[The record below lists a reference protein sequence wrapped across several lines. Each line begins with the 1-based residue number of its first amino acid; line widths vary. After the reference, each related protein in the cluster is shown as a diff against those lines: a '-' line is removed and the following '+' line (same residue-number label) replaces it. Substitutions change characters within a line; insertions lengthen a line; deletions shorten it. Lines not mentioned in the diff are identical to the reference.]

1 MNWMMKYQMMI
12 KSMNIQLEMRRKQNS
27 FKKWM
32 RKEEWMIK
40 DYNGNSIEQK
50 QVNIRLICEED
61 VPDWIRF
68 PVLYLLY
75 ILQQV
80 DE

>member
-12 KSMNIQLEMRRKQNS
+12 KLMNIQLEVRMKWNS

-40 DYNGNSIEQK
+40 DYMVAKVQYIMEIVQNKN
-50 QVNIRLICEED
+50 RLT
-61 VPDWIRF
+61 
-68 PVLYLLY
+68 LG
-75 ILQQV
+75 
-80 DE
+80 

>member
-12 KSMNIQLEMRRKQNS
+12 KSMNIQLEMRMKQNS

-40 DYNGNSIEQK
+40 DYMVAKVQYIMETVQNKN
-50 QVNIRLICEED
+50 RLTLD
-61 VPDWIRF
+61 
-68 PVLYLLY
+68 
-75 ILQQV
+75 
-80 DE
+80 

>member
-12 KSMNIQLEMRRKQNS
+12 KSMNIQLEMRMKQNS

-40 DYNGNSIEQK
+40 DYMVAKVQYIMETVQNKN
-50 QVNIRLICEED
+50 RLT
-61 VPDWIRF
+61 
-68 PVLYLLY
+68 LG
-75 ILQQV
+75 
-80 DE
+80 

>member
-12 KSMNIQLEMRRKQNS
+12 KLMNIQLEVRMKWNS

-40 DYNGNSIEQK
+40 DYMVAKVQYIMETVQNKN
-50 QVNIRLICEED
+50 RLTLD
-61 VPDWIRF
+61 
-68 PVLYLLY
+68 
-75 ILQQV
+75 
-80 DE
+80 

>member
-12 KSMNIQLEMRRKQNS
+12 KSMNIQLEMRMKENS

-40 DYNGNSIEQK
+40 DYMVAKVQYIMETVQNKN
-50 QVNIRLICEED
+50 RLTLD
-61 VPDWIRF
+61 
-68 PVLYLLY
+68 
-75 ILQQV
+75 
-80 DE
+80 